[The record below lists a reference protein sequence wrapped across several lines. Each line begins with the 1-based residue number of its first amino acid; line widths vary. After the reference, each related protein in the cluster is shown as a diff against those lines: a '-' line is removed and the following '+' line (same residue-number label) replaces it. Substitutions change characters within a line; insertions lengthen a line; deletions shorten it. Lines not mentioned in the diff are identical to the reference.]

1 MVGVAA
7 RGTTPANSY
16 LLVATDQGLYRST
29 NGGTTFA
36 QISGTGILPLGGI
49 FDLAADPGAPVS
61 VVSGATWSANTATIT
76 TVNAHALIV
85 GQRVIVTGVNAI
97 GGSSSG
103 YNGTFTVTGVTAN
116 TFTYAISPNPGVYV
130 SGGTVTSDPTLDPLA
145 RNRFYIALK
154 SAAGTVTGVGGA
166 GVYRSD
172 DGGLTWGTAPVT
184 SPIMQIGANT
194 TNVQIS
200 VFNSGIITNNIV
212 YVAVENN
219 NPTGSAANLTGFNR
233 DYAWVNRLSQVSTIS
248 WSPNQGGT
256 WTRMD
261 APRTQTNQQTA
272 DVTSSATGVVTVST
286 GVRHHLRTG
295 DQVVISGVLDNGVA
309 PTGTPPAGGVPP
321 ALIAAINGVRYV
333 TFVTETTFTLNNV
346 VYTGTYL
353 HFNQDLMQPVIFPN
367 GLWTQILGAAAG
379 ERPEFFDLVADRVN
393 SNIIYLGTDRTAASA
408 GDGEGSQFFSD
419 PTLGPTA
426 FTTTIWKGD
435 RLVNPTGFGN
445 TAVNSAQWTS
455 LVNKGTAN
463 GSAPP
468 ADVRDLAI
476 GANGQ
481 LLAGTGQGLYVYPT
495 PAVSSSSV
503 IAATW
508 AAGLANITTALPH
521 NFTVGQSVT
530 ITNLASATP
539 APGSATGYNGTF
551 TITSV
556 TSNSFAYALAANPGQ
571 FIDTDSVAANVA
583 TVQMLSP
590 HGFTVGQSVKIFGV
604 VPGGYNG
611 TFTIT
616 STPGATQDSAPD
628 TIQAAT
634 WSAGVATITTNA
646 LHGVQVGQTVAI
658 SGVSVA
664 GYNGGPFIVTSVNV
678 ALKQFTYA
686 LATYPGN
693 VANSGNQRNAADAI
707 TSGTWASAV
716 ATITTTA
723 AHNIVSGQT
732 VTIAG
737 VNITGFNGTFVVT
750 TLDAFRFTY
759 TLAVNPGGTG
769 TGGTATTAINNIT
782 SATWSATVATITTQ
796 SVTGAVVG
804 DTVTINGVSVSGYN
818 GTFVVTA
825 VNSPTQFTYTLSNDP
840 ANATG
845 GLETPISGQNSITTA
860 TWAGG
865 VATITT
871 VAANNVSVGESVV
884 IAGILSTGP
893 GSFNGTFT
901 VTGVSGTSFTYSL
914 ALDPGTATRTRPTS
928 FTHTLNAVLPFA
940 TTSSNA
946 TVVGAGVPGGTT
958 WQTLNG
964 NLSITSVFSVAYDT
978 QSDRAFAGTVDN
990 QAISQVATGGNAYA
1004 PIFTNVDLRDNF
1016 FEQANVFRVVVDN
1029 TRIDNNGFAD
1039 GLTKRYY
1046 VGTNFSNIIRQTVNA
1061 SDVVT
1066 GSQTLFFASPLT
1078 TGSRNSG
1085 LVGADAAQLNNA
1097 NETVHIAMALNQN
1110 DPRRAMF
1117 GYGGLYEDADP
1128 SGSTPTGAIVNN
1140 VTPPGMT
1147 GKVESILYGGKRAGV
1162 NFNQVVYMTTTTGE
1176 LWVRGEFGPVF
1187 TNITAALTA
1196 ASGQPGAS
1204 VFSVVGDPDDY
1215 RHIFVAQGGKIL
1227 ESQDFGGTF
1236 VDISDNLIGPPT
1248 ADGTAGPGKLTTEI
1262 RSLAINDT
1270 NPGVAAVG
1278 DLTLVAGGR
1287 GGVYRLQT
1295 TIVNT
1300 GGSWTEYGTALP
1312 NTVVNDLQLYSNQRL
1327 IAGTAGRGIWTI
1339 ADVSTT
1345 INRDSIL
1352 TIGGTAA
1359 SDIITVSVDPDNS
1372 NIILV
1377 FDGTV
1382 TTSWTRGAFSALQ
1395 INGFGGADQIIIA
1408 STIDRITHVPIA
1420 GANVDFV
1427 NFKITV
1433 DGGGDAGDTLRII
1446 DEGVTTARQVTIT
1459 STTIG
1464 DGAADTIFNGS
1475 GKVDYSGFDAG
1486 TVDISTGSGDDT
1498 YILTSLMPGQTIL
1511 RGGSGSE
1518 TYNTAMDPAS
1528 TSVLTIVEGVTTGI
1542 DALNITGTI
1551 GNDTFSVG
1559 AAQVALGTSKVNYS
1573 GIEDF
1578 AVSGAIGNDTFNFTG
1593 AGGSVSNTFDGQAGN
1608 DVYKIPLNP
1617 TTLTTYTVSDTGLV
1631 GTDDLEVTG
1640 TAGSDTF
1647 SITSAR
1653 VLLGLGAVDYSG
1665 IENLTVDALAGDDTY
1680 NLTLNPAST
1689 TNFTIA
1695 DTGGTD
1701 TLRVTGTAGVD
1712 AFSISSTQVV
1722 LGTKAADYSGI
1733 ENLAVLGVNGNDTFN
1748 MTGAGGSVGT
1758 TLDGGGGNDTYN
1770 VSMNPATATL
1780 LTVNDT
1786 GVGGT
1791 DALNIT
1797 GTAVA
1802 DAFTV
1807 APTQVLLGSETLNF
1821 TSNIENLRLSGLAGA
1836 DTFTMSTEGGSA
1848 NTTIDGGSGI
1858 DAFSI
1863 FGTSGT
1869 DSVGVDITS
1878 ALGDGSF
1885 TGLPQN
1891 VAFTSIQNLGF
1902 DGGAGTNSF
1911 TWRDRTDIAYG
1922 TALNPE
1928 NGIVYTPS
1936 GAAKG
1941 SLRVGNGSAY
1951 PTVDFSNINSTFLV
1965 NADPDGSGDRD
1976 VFTVLGFSTA
1986 GSQSGFPFNEPPSA
2000 DGSDTFVVSDGAIT
2014 LTNAALGSM
2023 RRVDFALAASGS
2035 GARTVSTIF
2044 VVGGNEAA
2052 TGDRFTVTP
2061 SRLTNI
2067 VINGMNPV
2075 AGSAADQLTVISN
2088 GATTSFRTT
2097 DSKYGAPQSRMQQ
2110 TIDGAAVGFYN
2121 IENVSVFD
2129 PSRGGP
2135 PPLIN
2140 IFGAA
2145 SVNEGAPYALTLG
2158 ALTDPGRTV
2167 TSYIVHWGDGITDTF
2182 TTNGAKSHTYADG
2195 TNAYSITVDLVDEYG
2210 LHLNVANSSVRSL
2223 AVNNV
2228 APTIAVSAGGTV
2240 AEGIASTLTLGAVT
2254 DPGRDTVS
2262 TFIVRWGDGNS
2273 NAYSTGGIKTHIYA
2287 GVGTYA
2293 VAVDLVDE
2301 DGVHANRGGT
2311 TLNVVTQELL
2321 DASKTNLTAA
2331 GVGADVVVYNSNGT
2345 TRFAFKPYEGYTGNV
2360 TVATGDITGDGI
2372 DDIVTGAESQV
2383 THVKVFNGATGIEIA
2398 SFLAYEGF
2406 LGGVTVA
2413 AGDVLGLGR
2422 AQVITGAGPGGGPHV
2437 KVFDVSGGGSVESRS
2452 FFAYD
2457 AGFLGGVSVG
2467 AGRLNSSG
2475 HDMIVTG
2482 AGVGGSSHVK
2492 AFDVAGRSPAELRSF
2507 FAFDPGFSGGVNVAA
2522 AFGNIAVG
2530 AGAGRGGH
2538 VQIFRFAD
2546 GATLQSFFAYPD
2558 YDGGVRVAFGTRSG
2572 IPTIVTGVGLKTPPR
2587 FQVFRLADLAA
2598 LDRFFIGNV
2607 AFDGGIYVG

>member
-1 MVGVAA
+1 MPFHTHRRNRSNSVTKPQLLTRWVPRPLEQLEDRLTPSTTLSNTPNWIDVGPNNITGGQTTKVTGTATNSSVIGAVQAVTPDLTDLTGNTLYAGGVNGGVWKTTNALAASPTWVPLTDNYPSLSISTIAINPDNNQQILAGIGGTADGTYSIDPNTGAKVTLDSRNVSGTVYGTTRGDLTGALYSSDGGATWKIISDKIGGQNVVGVAA

-16 LLVATDQGLYRST
+16 LLVATDRGLYRST
-29 NGGTTFA
+29 NAGTTFT
-36 QISGTGILPLGGI
+36 QISGTGILPATGV

-61 VVSGATWSANTATIT
+61 VVSDATWDFSTNRATIT
-76 TVNAHALIV
+76 TVSPHALST
-85 GQRVIVTGVNAI
+85 GQSVNVTGVNSI
-97 GGSSSG
+97 GGSLTG
-103 YNGTFTVTGVTAN
+103 YNGTFTLTVVTAN
-116 TFTYAISPNPGVYV
+116 TFTYSLSTNPGTYV
-130 SGGTVTSDPTLDPLA
+130 SGGTATANPNADPLA
-145 RNRFYIALK
+145 RNRFYIAMK
-154 SAAGTVTGVGGA
+154 SAAGTTTGVGGDK
-166 GVYRSD
+166 VYRSD
-172 DGGLTWGTAPVT
+172 DGGLTWGDIT
-184 SPIMQIGANT
+184 SSIMLIGAKT
-194 TNVQIS
+194 TNIQIS
-200 VFNSGIITNNIV
+200 IFNSGIITNNIV

-219 NPTGSAANLTGFNR
+219 NPSGAQVSGSEANSTGF
-233 DYAWVNRLSQVSTIS
+233 DYAWANRFSAVSTIS

-261 APRTQTNQQTA
+261 APRAETAQQGA
-272 DVTSSATGVVTVST
+272 DVISDSAGTVIVST

-295 DQVVISGVLDNGVA
+295 DQVFIRGVKNNGTA
-309 PTGTPPAGGVPP
+309 TNNPPP
-321 ALIAAINGVRYV
+321 ALIGVINGVRYV
-333 TFVTETTFTLNNV
+333 TFIDETTFSLTGVN
-346 VYTGTYL
+346 YTGTYE
-353 HFNQDLMQPVIFPN
+353 HIAQDTNLPIVSPN
-367 GLWTQILGAAAG
+367 GTWTQVLGANAG
-379 ERPEFFDLVADRVN
+379 ERAEFFDLTADRTN
-393 SNIIYLGTDRTAASA
+393 SNILYLGTDRAAASA
-408 GDGEGSQFFSD
+408 GTGSQFFPSA
-419 PTLGPTA
+419 TTGPVT
-426 FTTTIWKGD
+426 FTGTYWRGD
-435 RLVNPTGFGN
+435 RLANPTGQSN
-445 TAVNSAQWTS
+445 RATTSNQWVPLTNAGTS
-455 LVNKGTAN
+455 N

-468 ADVRDLAI
+468 ADTRDLVM
-476 GANGQ
+476 GANNQ
-481 LLAGTGQGLYVYPT
+481 LF
-495 PAVSSSSV
+495 
-503 IAATW
+503 AAT
-508 AAGLANITTALPH
+508 GGGIYSIVLPS
-521 NFTVGQSVT
+521 FV
-530 ITNLASATP
+530 ITN
-539 APGSATGYNGTF
+539 
-551 TITSV
+551 
-556 TSNSFAYALAANPGQ
+556 
-571 FIDTDSVAANVA
+571 
-583 TVQMLSP
+583 
-590 HGFTVGQSVKIFGV
+590 
-604 VPGGYNG
+604 
-611 TFTIT
+611 
-616 STPGATQDSAPD
+616 
-628 TIQAAT
+628 AT
-634 WSAGVATITTNA
+634 WSSATSTATITTSA
-646 LHGVQVGQTVAI
+646 PSVVAVGNYV
-658 SGVSVA
+658 
-664 GYNGGPFIVTSVNV
+664 
-678 ALKQFTYA
+678 
-686 LATYPGN
+686 
-693 VANSGNQRNAADAI
+693 D
-707 TSGTWASAV
+707 
-716 ATITTTA
+716 
-723 AHNIVSGQT
+723 
-732 VTIAG
+732 IAG
-737 VNITGFNGTFVVT
+737 VTPNGFNGLFRVTAVSGNTFSYSLV
-750 TLDAFRFTY
+750 A
-759 TLAVNPGGTG
+759 NPGAYSS
-769 TGGTATTAINNIT
+769 GGALQTATT
-782 SATWSATVATITTQ
+782 W
-796 SVTGAVVG
+796 
-804 DTVTINGVSVSGYN
+804 
-818 GTFVVTA
+818 
-825 VNSPTQFTYTLSNDP
+825 NSN
-840 ANATG
+840 
-845 GLETPISGQNSITTA
+845 
-860 TWAGG
+860 
-865 VATITT
+865 
-871 VAANNVSVGESVV
+871 
-884 IAGILSTGP
+884 
-893 GSFNGTFT
+893 
-901 VTGVSGTSFTYSL
+901 
-914 ALDPGTATRTRPTS
+914 
-928 FTHTLNAVLPFA
+928 
-940 TTSSNA
+940 
-946 TVVGAGVPGGTT
+946 
-958 WQTLNG
+958 NG
-964 NLSITSVFSVAYDT
+964 NLAVTDIASIAYDT
-978 QSDRAFAGTVDN
+978 QNNAFFAGTIDT
-990 QAISQVATGGNAYA
+990 QGIAQIASGGGAYSSV
-1004 PIFTNVDLRDNF
+1004 FSSTNLRDNF
-1016 FEQANVFRVVVDN
+1016 YDQANVFRVLADN
-1029 TRIDNNGFAD
+1029 SLLDNSGNFD

-1046 VGTNFSNIIRQTVNA
+1046 VGTNFSNILRQTVNGSNA
-1061 SDVVT
+1061 VT
-1066 GSQTLFFASPLT
+1066 GSTFLQFASPNST
-1078 TGSRNSG
+1078 TSPYSG
-1085 LVGADAAQLNNA
+1085 LKFEDRQLINA
-1097 NETVHIAMALNQN
+1097 NETVRIAMALNLN

-1117 GYGGLYEDADP
+1117 GYNGLYEDADP
-1128 SGSTPTGAIVNN
+1128 SGNTPTGAIVND

-1147 GKVESILYGGKRAGV
+1147 GKVESILYGGKRGGV
-1162 NFNQVVYMTTTTGE
+1162 NFNQIVYMTTTTGE

-1187 TNITAALTA
+1187 TNITPALTA

-1236 VDISDNLIGPPT
+1236 VDISDNLIGPST

-1262 RSLAINDT
+1262 RSLAIFDST
-1270 NPGVAAVG
+1270 PGVSIAG

-1295 TIVNT
+1295 STVNN
-1300 GGSWTEYGTALP
+1300 GGSWTEYGTVLP
-1312 NTVVNDLQLYSNQRL
+1312 NTVVNDLQLYNNQRL
-1327 IAGTAGRGIWTI
+1327 ISGTAGRGIWDI

-1345 INRDSIL
+1345 INQDSVL

-1377 FDGTV
+1377 FDGTA

-1395 INGFGGADQIIIA
+1395 INGFGGADQIIID

-1420 GANVDFV
+1420 GGNVDFV

-1446 DEGVTTARQVTIT
+1446 DEGVTTARRVTIT

-1464 DGAADTIFNGS
+1464 EGAADTIFNGS

-1486 TVDISTGSGDDT
+1486 TIDISTGSGDDT
-1498 YILTSLMPGQTIL
+1498 YIPTSLMPGQTIL
-1511 RGGSGSE
+1511 RGGSGSD
-1518 TYNTAMDPAS
+1518 TYSTAMDPTS
-1528 TSVLTIVEGVTTGI
+1528 TSVLTIVEGVATGI
-1542 DALNITGTI
+1542 DALNITGTV

-1559 AAQVALGTSKVNYS
+1559 PAQVSLGTSKVNYS

-1578 AVSGAIGNDTFNFTG
+1578 AVSGANGNDTFNFTG

-1617 TTLTTYTVSDTGLV
+1617 ATLTTYTVSDTGLV

-1647 SITSAR
+1647 SITSAQ
-1653 VLLGLGAVDYSG
+1653 VLLGLGVVDYSG
-1665 IENLTVDALAGDDTY
+1665 IENLTVDALAGNDTY

-1695 DTGGTD
+1695 DTGGID
-1701 TLRVTGTAGVD
+1701 TLRVTGTAGAD

-1733 ENLAVLGVNGNDTFN
+1733 ENLVVLGVNGNDTFSI
-1748 MTGAGGSVGT
+1748 TGAGGTVGT

-1780 LTVNDT
+1780 LTISDT

-1807 APTQVLLGSETLNF
+1807 APTQVLLGSETLNY
-1821 TSNIENLRLSGLAGA
+1821 TSNIETLRLSGLAGD
-1836 DTFTMSTEGGSA
+1836 DTFTMSTEGGST

-1863 FGTSGT
+1863 LGTSGT

-1941 SLRVGNGSAY
+1941 SLRVGSGSAF
-1951 PTVDFSNINSTFLV
+1951 PTVNFSNINSTFLV
-1965 NADPDGSGDRD
+1965 NGDPDGSGDRD
-1976 VFTVLGFSTA
+1976 VFTELGFSTA
-1986 GSQSGFPFNEPPSA
+1986 GSQSGFPFNEPASA
-2000 DGSDTFVVSDGAIT
+2000 DGSDTFVVSDAAIT

-2044 VVGGNEAA
+2044 VVGGNEAT

-2097 DSKYGAPQSRMQQ
+2097 DSKYGAPQTRMQQ

-2129 PSRGGP
+2129 PSRGGA

-2145 SVNEGAPYALTLG
+2145 SVNEGALYALTLG

-2167 TSYIVHWGDGITDTF
+2167 TSYIVHWGDGITETY
-2182 TTNGAKSHTYADG
+2182 TTNGAKSHPYADG
-2195 TNAYSITVDLVDEYG
+2195 PNAYSITVDLVDEFG

-2228 APTIAVSAGGTV
+2228 APTIAVTAGGTV

-2254 DPGRDTVS
+2254 DPGQDTVT

-2287 GVGTYA
+2287 GAGTYA

-2301 DGVHANRGGT
+2301 DGTHTNRGAAS
-2311 TLNVVTQELL
+2311 LNVVTQELL

-2345 TRFAFKPYEGYTGNV
+2345 TRFAFKPYQGYTGNV

-2383 THVKVFNGATGIEIA
+2383 THVKVFDGATGIEIA

-2406 LGGVTVA
+2406 RGGVTVA
-2413 AGDVLGLGR
+2413 VGDVLGQGH

-2437 KVFDVSGGGSVESRS
+2437 KVFDVSGGGLVESRS
-2452 FFAYD
+2452 FFAYG

-2492 AFDVAGRSPAELRSF
+2492 AFDVAGGSPAELRSF

-2538 VQIFRFAD
+2538 VEIFRFAD

-2572 IPTIVTGVGLKTPPR
+2572 IPTIITGVGLKTPPR
-2587 FQVFRLADLAA
+2587 FQVFRLADLAV